1 MFQHIS
7 RKLGCGPP
15 SQDAIVANQGFFIS
29 GIPQISKNL
38 TTVTS
43 GGDEKNGILGF
54 SGVHSLKPD
63 DSNFAVLK
71 MGPFDPKEVSFSKAM
86 GHLGSLGTGKMGVV
100 SQIPS
105 LET

>member
-1 MFQHIS
+1 MSSSFWALNQCFRPLDRKCLDKVSMFQHIS

-71 MGPFDPKEVSFSKAM
+71 NGA
-86 GHLGSLGTGKMGVV
+86 
-100 SQIPS
+100 I
-105 LET
+105 

>member
-1 MFQHIS
+1 MWPPEPGCNRGKS
-7 RKLGCGPP
+7 RILHFRDSPNTK
-15 SQDAIVANQGFFIS
+15 D
-29 GIPQISKNL
+29 L